1 MRHYLIAGAATVL
14 GFVVTSAAAHAQAR
28 GSAEASAAA
37 HVNPRWTP
45 PKTAWGHPD
54 LEGIWTSDD
63 MRGVPMSR
71 PPQFGTRRHLTDEEF
86 SQRARERSTAREV
99 NDARTGTFRNEEGSR
114 DFGYTSL
121 VVDPP
126 DGRVPALTAE
136 ARARRVV
143 PGTNGVGPFD
153 TLDDFNNYD
162 RCITRGL
169 AGSWLPVVY
178 GNGARILQTPDAV
191 IIAYEMVHDT
201 RIIPLDPST
210 RSGSPRAESRGDG
223 RARLGPDIKLWMG
236 DSRGRWEGNTLVI
249 ETTNFTGRTSIGP
262 NGGGVRHSAAMKMT
276 ERLTRIDPEMID
288 YELRVDDPKTYV
300 QPWTL
305 RMTLTTQPGYVI
317 YEYGCHEGNRSVPN
331 SLSAERAY
339 EREAAEN
346 AAKGLPPPERVF
358 ERVNGADRGR

>member
-1 MRHYLIAGAATVL
+1 MQRYLIAG
-14 GFVVTSAAAHAQAR
+14 VVTVVGLGGTAVPAGAQPK

-37 HVNPRWTP
+37 RANPGWAP
-45 PKTAWGHPD
+45 PKLAWGHPD

-71 PPQFGTRRHLTDEEF
+71 PPQFGNRRSLTDEEF
-86 SQRARERSTAREV
+86 AQRAEARSQAREID
-99 NDARTGTFRNEEGSR
+99 NARTGTFRNEEGSR

-126 DGRVPALTAE
+126 DGRVPALTPE
-136 ARARRVV
+136 ARARRAV

-153 TLDDFNNYD
+153 TVEDFNNYD

-191 IIAYEMVHDT
+191 VIAYEMVHDT
-201 RIIPLDPST
+201 RIIPLD
-210 RSGSPRAESRGDG
+210 G
-223 RARLGPDIKLWMG
+223 RPHVGPGIRQLMG
-236 DSRGRWEGNTLVI
+236 DSRGRWEGETLVI
-249 ETTNFTGRTSIGP
+249 ETTNFTDRTSVGP
-262 NGGGVRHSAAMKMT
+262 NGGGARHSEAMKMT
-276 ERLTRIDPEMID
+276 ERLTRIDPEMIE
-288 YELRVDDPKTYV
+288 YELRIDDPKTYAA
-300 QPWTL
+300 PWTI
-305 RMTLTTQPGYVI
+305 RMTLTSQPGYEI
-317 YEYGCHEGNRSVPN
+317 YEYGCHEGNGAVRN
-331 SLSAERAY
+331 SLSAERAW
-339 EREAAEN
+339 ERQAAEN